1 MLERDVDFLDIFVL
15 GRIMNDKKK
24 IINFYEL
31 VTECYVIIQEN
42 FINSCL
48 IFFFILKFNF
58 SNI

>member
-31 VTECYVIIQEN
+31 VTGCYVIIQEN
-42 FINSCL
+42 FINLCL
-48 IFFFILKFNF
+48 IFF
-58 SNI
+58 SS

>member
-24 IINFYEL
+24 KINFYEL
-31 VTECYVIIQEN
+31 VTGCYVIIQEN
-42 FINSCL
+42 FINLCL

-58 SNI
+58 SNM

>member
-15 GRIMNDKKK
+15 GRIMNEKK

-31 VTECYVIIQEN
+31 VTGCYVIIQEN
-42 FINSCL
+42 FINLCL

-58 SNI
+58 SNM

>member
-42 FINSCL
+42 FINLCL

-58 SNI
+58 SNM

>member
-31 VTECYVIIQEN
+31 VTGCYVIIQEN
-42 FINSCL
+42 LCL
-48 IFFFILKFNF
+48 IFFFLKFNF
-58 SNI
+58 SNM